1 MNTKEII
8 ILLRNI
14 HYKCFFIGV
23 IFLIL
28 AGLAYLPCKCV
39 VANAY
44 QHILGI
50 SSETY
55 YYMWANF
62 VGLIKTIII
71 FFFLVPAL
79 ALHWT
84 GATLEN
90 KDK

>member
-1 MNTKEII
+1 MNTKETI

-14 HYKCFFIGV
+14 HYKCFFIGLL
-23 IFLIL
+23 FLIL
-28 AGLAYLPCKCV
+28 AGLAYLPCECI

-50 SSETY
+50 SPETY
-55 YYMWANF
+55 HNMWANF
-62 VGLIKTIII
+62 IGLIKTILI

-84 GATLEN
+84 GATLKNE
-90 KDK
+90 DK